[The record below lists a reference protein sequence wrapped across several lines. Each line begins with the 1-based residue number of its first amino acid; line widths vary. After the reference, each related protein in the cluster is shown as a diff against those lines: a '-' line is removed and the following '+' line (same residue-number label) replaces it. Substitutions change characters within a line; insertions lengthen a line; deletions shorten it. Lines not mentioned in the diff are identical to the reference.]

1 MAAFLILPHTPGSCK
16 FLSEEEKGVATR
28 RMQQDSQGGAV
39 RQDVAE
45 ESFSWHWVRLA
56 FFNPNTLL
64 LSVSNFLIITPI
76 YSFSLF
82 LPTIIRGLGYQAV
95 IAQLF
100 TVPPNFVGFLLCVA
114 TSYAS
119 DKLRLR
125 GVFMLAGNALAI
137 IGYVMLLAGRS
148 SAVQYAGTFFVA
160 AGIYGM
166 SPVSCLETL
175 ETRLLLILIGSN
187 GMVGE

>member
-1 MAAFLILPHTPGSCK
+1 MIQGAVTIIFGIVTFLVLPNTPASCK
-16 FLSEEEKGVATR
+16 FLSEDERRIATR
-28 RMQQDSQGGAV
+28 RLQQDSYGGTV

-45 ESFSWHWVRLA
+45 EPFSWHWVRSALL
-56 FFNPNTLL
+56 NPNTVL
-64 LSVSNFLIITPI
+64 LSISNFLIITPI

-95 IAQLF
+95 TAQLF
-100 TVPPNFVGFLLCVA
+100 TVPPNFVGFLLCLA
-114 TSYAS
+114 TAYAS

-125 GVFMLAGNALAI
+125 GVFMLAGNGFAI
-137 IGYVMLLAGRS
+137 IGYVMLLAGPT

-166 SPVSCLETL
+166 SPVSIKRCISTM
-175 ETRLLLILIGSN
+175 N
-187 GMVGE
+187 